1 MEVEILLIYQVEYDL
16 SNKAKDINSKVFNM
30 ITRINESKTLK
41 KNIFHVIVNVNLM
54 IESVI

>member
-16 SNKAKDINSKVFNM
+16 SNKAKDI
-30 ITRINESKTLK
+30 K